1 MRLPLVILGIILA
14 AGSASAKD
22 PPEPSPTPDPATELS
37 PSQDQQI
44 QRIND
49 LFAKQE
55 EPLRA
60 SLKKA
65 RAEYKLALSAHP
77 VDDAKVH
84 QKAAELQKAATL
96 IATAEAL
103 HRANVLVLLTPAQRN
118 MVDTLEVTGKDP
130 TVKQDRESRDSG
142 H

>member
-1 MRLPLVILGIILA
+1 L
-14 AGSASAKD
+14 
-22 PPEPSPTPDPATELS
+22 PTPDPATELS
-37 PSQDQQI
+37 PGQDQQI

-65 RAEYKLALSAHP
+65 RAEYRLALNAHP
-77 VDDAKVH
+77 VDDAKV
-84 QKAAELQKAATL
+84 QQIAAELQKAATL
-96 IATAEAL
+96 LATAEAL

-130 TVKQDRESRDSG
+130 TIKQEKESRDSG